1 MLYTEIALDD
11 ESFVQTEKVIE
22 KGADWIGWHP
32 EMHEF
37 PGTVNEYGNFKDA
50 YTRVKPERFVGNSAD
65 TNYYPVDSFTQNM
78 LDKYAVEGHTDK
90 KGHPQPTGHFTLT
103 QDTAR
108 LAAAEVVCTHFSK
121 CGKDGQDYLDHYYQD
136 AWNYYDVNREG
147 KIDAIGVSQ
156 FFRFLTRPLGDID
169 LQ

>member
-1 MLYTEIALDD
+1 MDD
-11 ESFVQTEKVIE
+11 ESFVMTEKIIE
-22 KGADWIGWHP
+22 KGTDFIGWHP

-50 YTRVKPERFVGNSAD
+50 YTRVKPERFDGDSAD
-65 TNYYPVDSFTQNM
+65 TNYYPVDKFTQNM
-78 LDKYAVEGHTDK
+78 LNKYAVEGHTDK

-103 QDTAR
+103 ADTAR
-108 LAAAEVVCTHFSK
+108 TAAAEVVCTHFSK
-121 CGKDGQDYLDHYYQD
+121 CGKDGDDYLSKYFQD